1 MYSGFNKLMI
11 GFHILMA
18 GVLVALLAAWV
29 LGIWD
34 VSATYAWL
42 REGMVETWKTL
53 ASFGKAL
60 LQFF

>member
-29 LGIWD
+29 LGVWD
-34 VSATYAWL
+34 PGATFAWL
-42 REGMVETWKTL
+42 RERMVETRETL
-53 ASFGKAL
+53 GEFGKAL
-60 LQFF
+60 LEFF

>member
-1 MYSGFNKLMI
+1 MI

-18 GVLVALLAAWV
+18 CVLVALLMAWV

-34 VSATYAWL
+34 AGATLAWL
-42 REGMVETWKTL
+42 RERLVETWETL